1 MNRLLS
7 LSLALAASA
16 LLLIGLLAGSR
27 SASVHAQQGGAP
39 TPTPTT
45 EPGPVFDIQ
54 ILPTEGKISPPRYP
68 NLDSDLNHII
78 EQARTGQLTTRAAAA
93 SAPLHYSQSVA
104 VTLYIIEG
112 YADAIASYLE
122 ANGASP
128 RNIDADYIEA
138 YIPVSLLAE
147 ASEREGVLSART
159 IIPPHPDQGSVVSG
173 GVAAH
178 GVPSWH
184 AAGYKGRDVKIG
196 VIDLSFKGFAG
207 LMGSELPAT
216 VQARCYASVGN
227 FTTNLSDCIS
237 TSSPE
242 RSRRHGTAVTEALFD
257 IAPQAD
263 YYISDAG
270 SYRDLLNTVNWMV
283 SQGVDVINMSL
294 AWGFDG
300 PGDGTSYY
308 SNAPLKSV
316 DAAVTGGIIW
326 VNAAGNSARDSWY
339 GAFED
344 SDSDGVHEFN
354 ASGNECNRVTIDLD
368 PLEGFTAQLR
378 WADSWGGASKDLNL
392 YLISDPGST
401 FSLSDAVATSE
412 NNQVGAGNDIPYEW
426 ISIDHGDIANGE
438 YCLAVNQTSGAAPS
452 WIQLL
457 LWGASDDLQNYV
469 SAHSIGNP
477 AESRNAGMLAAGAA
491 PFSNTSTIES
501 FSSRGPTTDNR
512 TKPDIVGADG
522 GTSSTRGTWKGTS
535 QASPHVAGL
544 AALVKQVYPSR
555 SPSSIA
561 SYLKDNALGR
571 DTVPNNTWGYGF
583 ARLPPPP
590 DATLSALTLSD
601 VDFGTLTSDTTS
613 YFASVA
619 NSVTQTTI
627 TPTLNDSEASYVI
640 KIGGVTDE
648 DGTVSLAEG
657 INVITVEV
665 TADDDETKKSYT
677 VTVSRIGTLPLTYKE
692 NGSASL
698 HTLSANG
705 LEQSTTTWSLEG
717 TDYYY
722 FTIGSTG
729 ILSFASSPDYE
740 SPADSGGDNVY
751 EVTVSAKDAVLNST
765 AVEVTVTVTVEDVD
779 EPPLI
784 TGASTIDDYDENGS
798 GDVATYTAIDPEGD
812 SNITWSLAGPDRAD
826 FDITGGVLTFRN
838 VPDYERAADSGGN
851 NHYEVTVQATDA
863 NNKRGELHIDV
874 IVKNVD
880 ESPVI
885 TGPDTVDDYPEN
897 STASRQVGRYTA
909 SDPEGATVTLSL
921 TGTDSD
927 DFTFASNVVLTFKE
941 SPDYEEQRSYRVTV
955 RAEAGSHTVDRVVT
969 INIQD
974 VEEPGTVTFS
984 KVQPQEGTQLTAT
997 LDDDDGPTGT
1007 TWQWYRTSSRGS
1019 DSTAITGADSQS
1031 YTPTAAD
1038 VGRYLRVVASY
1049 DDGHGTGKSVSAV
1062 SANRVQ
1068 AAPPVPEP
1076 PVFPTDG
1083 NYDRSISESLR
1094 AGSNVGAPVTASDGN
1109 NDRLTYSI
1117 ATSDEFEIVESTG
1130 QLRTKVELDHE
1141 GREQYSVTVTATD
1154 PSGLTDTVSVTIT
1167 VEDLNETPVVSG
1179 ESSLELEEGTG
1190 TGITLA
1196 AYTSTDPDREGIDL
1210 NLSGTDSEDF
1220 TLSSSGVLSFS
1231 EVPNF
1236 EEPADSNRDNRYQI
1250 TVEAREQ
1257 GDGTSVGRLNV
1268 TISVTNVDEPGVL
1281 EANVEEPRVGQ
1292 TMRLK
1297 VEDEDGGVS
1306 VREWKWER
1314 GDPNGSCTAVTT
1326 WESINSARSSSYTP
1340 TAADQGHCIR
1350 ATAFY
1355 NDRAGTGRI
1364 EQFLTPSS
1372 VETGPFFTQEPPDY
1386 RVQEATAEGRS
1397 IGRVQA
1403 QHSNRGEVLTYR
1415 LSGDDARYFTIDG
1428 NAQLKTSAT
1437 PLDYETRSDK
1447 DAVVV
1452 ITAGDESGQTA
1463 TITVTISVIE
1473 VNEGPE
1479 ISLVGSTPGSV
1490 PENYDPSL
1498 VLARYTATDPEGGT
1512 VSRWRTSGT
1521 DGGDFVIN
1529 EQGELRFR
1537 NTPDYERPADSNRDN
1552 VYVFT
1557 VQVSD
1562 GRYYGTFEETVTVT
1576 SVNEPPTITT
1586 ISSSATALQQKEN
1599 QTSRLYTY
1607 RATDPEQGTIT
1618 WLVGGTDGRFFT
1630 IDERGQFSFSES
1642 SPPDFEHPGDSG
1654 RDNVYD
1660 VTVQARDDGF
1670 NTASLPVKVTVREVN
1685 EGPEVTSGQ
1694 SAFTI
1699 SENQDLPNAVYSG
1712 FDPEGGT
1719 VTRWNVGGRDG
1730 GDFKI
1735 SQEGTLTFRNTPDY
1749 ERPADSNRDNI
1760 YELQVRPYDGRY
1772 YGSFDVTVTVNDV
1785 NEPPIITTTSSSATA
1800 LQQKENQTSRLYTY
1814 RATDPE
1820 QGTITWL
1827 VGGTDGRYFAIDERG
1842 QFSFSESSPPDFD
1855 QPGDSGRDNVYDVT
1869 IQARDDGSNTRDLA
1883 VTVTVTNDAEGVE
1896 PTIST
1901 RNPPSSYRENG
1912 TSAVYTFRASDP
1924 QRQSITWTLEGDDR
1938 RGFTLT
1944 EDSSGRGVLAFSSPP
1959 DYEDPSDSD
1968 RQNDYELTVIATDE
1982 DGHSDRLSF
1991 TITVTAVDEGPE
2003 VSGPST
2009 FTIAENRGLS
2019 NAVYT
2024 ATDPEGGYVARWSVG
2039 GRDGGDFSITQG
2051 GTLYFRNLPDYER
2064 PADSN
2069 RDNVY
2074 EVSIQ
2079 PSDGRNNG
2087 SYPVT
2092 VTVNDVNEAPEIRSG
2107 STTSFTQQEN
2117 RTSRLY
2123 TFSATDPEQG
2133 TITWSVGGT
2142 DGNHFTIDER
2152 GQFSFKE
2159 DNPPDFDT
2167 PGDDGGDN
2175 LYNITIEARDPE
2187 SNTASL
2193 LVTVTVT
2200 EVNEG
2205 PVITRQGSAPGS
2217 VPENQG
2223 ANQVLAR
2230 YTASDPERPSVRITG
2245 WSTAGRD
2252 GGDFVM
2258 NALGELRFRNSPDY
2272 ERPADSNRDNVY
2284 EVTIRASDGRKTGTL
2299 EEVQVVTVT
2308 DVNEP
2313 PTITTSSRTTFSQP
2327 ENRNSTLYT
2336 FRATDPEGGTVTW
2349 TAAGT
2354 DGRFF
2359 AIDEQGRFSFREDSP
2374 PDFDAPGDADGN
2386 NVYDVTVQAR
2396 DPEFNSSSLDVVVTV
2411 TDHNESV
2418 EPTISTRRPT
2428 STYRENGT
2436 STIYTFRASDPQRG
2450 TTITWSLT
2458 GTDTGAFTI
2467 TPDSSGRG
2475 VLAFA
2480 SPPDFE
2486 SPADADRD
2494 NEYELAVVATDD
2506 EGNTDRVDFTITVTN
2521 HNEGVEPTIST
2532 RRPPSTYRENG
2543 TSAVYTFRASDPQS
2557 GTTIRWS
2564 VTGTDAGD
2572 FTITPDSSGRGVLTF
2587 NSPPDFESPAD
2598 SNRDNEYELAV
2609 MATDDEGNSD
2619 RVDFTITVTDIN
2631 EGPQVRLEGAAT
2643 TTVPENTADTQMLAR
2658 FTATDPE
2665 NPNAP
2670 IFQWST
2676 SGRDGGDFV
2685 ISELGELRFRS
2696 SPDFERPADSNR
2708 DNVYEVTIR
2717 ASDGRSYGILEEPL
2731 SVTVTEVNEAP
2742 VITTKS
2748 RTEFSLR
2755 ENSTSTLYTY
2765 RATDQDNNDIIR
2777 WSVEGADGEDFAIY
2791 NGVLTFRRLP
2801 DLENP
2806 VDADEDNVYEIT
2818 VVAADRAGLRDTVN
2832 ATITITE
2839 QPEGPVIAGRTS
2851 FTVTENYDITQVLWS
2866 YTATDAKDGRTVHP
2880 QWSLSGRDS
2889 GDFVIDRVSGALTFR
2904 NTPDY
2909 DRPADSNRDNVYEVT
2924 VRGHDSR
2931 AYGNLNVKVTVTN
2944 INEEAP
2950 VVAGRNSHTVREN
2963 TTSAI
2968 YTYRATDSD
2977 LNDTIDW
2984 STGGVDG
2991 HFFQMSDRGELS
3003 FREAPDFETPRD
3015 AGQDNEYALEVVATD
3030 GGGLRGTLEVT
3041 VTVTEVNEGP
3051 VVSGTATFT
3060 VNENQDLSGATYTAT
3075 DPEATG
3081 GVITTITWSVSGRDG
3096 GDFTIDRE
3104 TGMLTFRSLPDYE
3117 RPADSNRDNEYEVTV
3132 RAYDGRNYGTF
3143 DVTVTV
3149 LAVNEGPEITGRG
3162 TFSYRENGTSALY
3175 TYRATDP
3182 EGDEYTWGLGGLDAG
3197 DFEISDRGV
3206 LTFASPPNFDSPAGS
3221 GTDGNEYLV
3230 TVQARDDQGNTGAF
3244 PLTVTV
3250 TDQNEGATVSGRIEI
3265 AVEENRDPSLV
3276 LATYTASDP
3285 EGQAITRWS
3294 LGGSDSGDFS
3304 ISGDGELTF
3313 RNTPD
3318 YDRPAD
3324 SNRDNEY
3331 RVTVRAYD
3339 GSTYGNLDVTIT
3351 VSNQNEHDPVI
3362 RSGSTTSFSYR
3373 EENTSVLYTYRAT
3386 DQDKDDVIA
3395 WTTAGTDGH
3404 LFELDERNAL
3414 TFREP
3419 PDYEDPRDAGR
3430 DNEYEL
3436 TVVATDSGG
3445 RSHRLDVTVAVTAV
3459 DEGPEING
3467 TTTYTVTEGQELTG
3481 ATFTARD
3488 PEDQTIDVINWRTS
3502 GTDGGDFTIS
3512 QSGELSFR
3520 STPDY
3525 ERPADSNRDNV
3536 YLVTVQV
3543 SDGRNYGSL
3552 DVTVMVTDQNE
3563 SNPVVSGRD
3572 ALSVRENT
3580 TSTLYTYRARDMDR
3594 NAEIMWS
3601 VRGSDSDDF
3610 TISDTG
3616 ELSFGSNPDHEQPAD
3631 SNRDNVYE
3639 ITVVASDG
3647 QNEGTLDVTV
3657 TVTEINE
3664 GPEISGRDTLTVSEN
3679 HDEVLATY
3687 SGTDPEDASAEIT
3700 RWSVTGRDGGDFTIN
3715 EDGELTFRRPP
3726 DYERPADSDR
3736 DNEYE
3741 VIVRAS
3747 DGKVYGI
3754 YEVAVNVEAVDE
3766 APELQRSSR
3775 NSFSYRE
3782 NGASDLY
3789 TYRATDPEEAEV
3801 AWSISGIDGE
3811 DFEMSES
3818 GVLSFKEPPDYDD
3831 PADQDENNEYE
3842 VTVVATDQTRHAASL
3857 TVTVTVTDVNEGPI
3871 ISGAGEFT
3879 VRENHD
3885 ALLGTYTARD
3895 PEDPDLEITRWSLSG
3910 SDGGD
3915 FSINEKG
3922 ELTFKNKPDYE
3933 RPADSNRDNVYQ
3945 VTVRAS
3951 DSRNYGNFEVTVT
3964 VEAVNEPPD
3973 VTGDEAISYQENSDR
3988 ALKTYRATDPEKT
4001 DITWGLSGADAGA
4014 FSIEDG
4020 VLTFNS
4026 PPDYESPTDSDSDN
4040 LYEVTVEATDEDGE
4054 TGRMEV
4060 TVTVTNVTD

>member
-39 TPTPTT
+39 TPTPATV
-45 EPGPVFDIQ
+45 PGPVFDIQ
-54 ILPTEGKISPPRYP
+54 SLPLEGKVSPPRYP
-68 NLDSDLNHII
+68 NLDSNLNRVV

-326 VNAAGNSARDSWY
+326 VNGAGNSARDSWY

-401 FSLSDAVATSE
+401 FSLSDAVAASE
-412 NNQVGAGNDIPYEW
+412 DYQLGYRNDIPYEW

-457 LWGASDDLQNYV
+457 VWGASDDLQNYV

-619 NSVTQTTI
+619 NSVTQTMI

-677 VTVSRIGTLPLTYKE
+677 VTVSRIGTLALTYKE
-692 NGSASL
+692 NGTASL

-765 AVEVTVTVTVEDVD
+765 AVEVTVTVEDVD

-784 TGASTIDDYDENGS
+784 TGVSTIDDYDENGS

-812 SNITWSLAGPDRAD
+812 SNVTWSLAGPDRGD

-838 VPDYERAADSGGN
+838 VPDYEHAADSGGN

-880 ESPVI
+880 EPPVI

-921 TGTDSD
+921 IGTDSD

-1019 DSTAITGADSQS
+1019 ASTAITGADSQS

-1068 AAPPVPEP
+1068 AAPPAPEP

-1083 NYDRSISESLR
+1083 NYDRSIRESLR

-1117 ATSDEFEIVESTG
+1117 AASDEFEIVESTG

-1220 TLSSSGVLSFS
+1220 ILGGGGLTFN

-1281 EANVEEPRVGQ
+1281 EVNVEEPRVGQ

-1306 VREWKWER
+1306 VREWEWER

-1386 RVQEATAEGRS
+1386 RVQEATVEGRS

-1437 PLDYETRSDK
+1437 PLDYETRSHK

-1463 TITVTISVIE
+1463 TIAMMISVIE

-1537 NTPDYERPADSNRDN
+1537 YTPDYERPADSNRDN
-1552 VYVFT
+1552 IYVFT

-1562 GRYYGTFEETVTVT
+1562 GRVYGSFEETVTVGD
-1576 SVNEPPTITT
+1576 VNEPPTITT
-1586 ISSSATALQQKEN
+1586 TSSSATALRQNEN

-1607 RATDPEQGTIT
+1607 RATDPEGGTVT
-1618 WLVGGTDGRFFT
+1618 WSVDGTDGRFFA
-1630 IDERGQFSFSES
+1630 IDESGQFSSKEEN
-1642 SPPDFEHPGDSG
+1642 PPDFEQPGDLG

-1660 VTVQARDDGF
+1660 VTIQARDNGG
-1670 NTASLPVKVTVREVN
+1670 NTASLPVTVTVREVN
-1685 EGPEVTSGQ
+1685 EGPEVTGGRPS
-1694 SAFTI
+1694 FTI
-1699 SENQDLPNAVYSG
+1699 NENQDLPNAIYAAT
-1712 FDPEGGT
+1712 DPEGGS
-1719 VTRWNVGGRDG
+1719 VTRWSLGGRDG
-1730 GDFKI
+1730 GDFTI
-1735 SQEGTLTFRNTPDY
+1735 SEAGVLTFRHLPDY
-1749 ERPADSNRDNI
+1749 ERPADSSRDNV

-1785 NEPPIITTTSSSATA
+1785 NEPPTITTTSASATR
-1800 LQQKENQTSRLYTY
+1800 LRQKENLTNHLYTY

-1820 QGTITWL
+1820 GSTVTWS
-1827 VGGTDGRYFAIDERG
+1827 VGGTDGRFFTIEERG
-1842 QFSFSESSPPDFD
+1842 QFSFREEDPPDFD
-1855 QPGDSGRDNVYDVT
+1855 QPGDSGRDNVYEVT
-1869 IQARDDGSNTRDLA
+1869 IQARDDGFNTASLP
-1883 VTVTVTNDAEGVE
+1883 VTVTVANDAEGVE
-1896 PTIST
+1896 PTIGT
-1901 RNPPSSYRENG
+1901 RRPPTTYRENG

-1924 QRQSITWTLEGDDR
+1924 QRQSITWTLEGTDR
-1938 RGFTLT
+1938 GDFTIT
-1944 EDSSGRGVLAFSSPP
+1944 RDNSGRGVLAFSVPP
-1959 DYEDPSDSD
+1959 DFEDPSDSD

-1982 DGHSDRLSF
+1982 NGHSDRLSF
-1991 TITVTAVDEGPE
+1991 TITVTDVNEGPE
-2003 VSGPST
+2003 VSGPSA
-2009 FTIAENRGLS
+2009 FTIAENQRLS
-2019 NAVYT
+2019 NAVYS
-2024 ATDPEGGYVARWSVG
+2024 ATDPEGANVARWSVG

-2051 GTLYFRNLPDYER
+2051 GTLYFRSPPDYER

-2079 PSDGRNNG
+2079 PSDGRNTG

-2092 VTVNDVNEAPEIRSG
+2092 VTVTDVNEPPEFRSG
-2107 STTSFTQQEN
+2107 STTSFTQPEN
-2117 RTSRLY
+2117 RTTRLY

-2159 DNPPDFDT
+2159 DSPPDFDT

-2175 LYNITIEARDPE
+2175 LYNITIQARDPE
-2187 SNTASL
+2187 SNTARL
-2193 LVTVTVT
+2193 PVTVMVN
-2200 EVNEG
+2200 EINEG

-2217 VPENQG
+2217 VAENQG

-2230 YTASDPERPSVRITG
+2230 YTASDPERPTVRVTR
-2245 WSTAGRD
+2245 WSTSGAD
-2252 GGDFVM
+2252 GGDFVI
-2258 NALGELRFRNSPDY
+2258 NALGELRFRSSPDY

-2284 EVTIRASDGRKTGTL
+2284 EVMIRASDGRNTGTW
-2299 EEVQVVTVT
+2299 
-2308 DVNEP
+2308 
-2313 PTITTSSRTTFSQP
+2313 R
-2327 ENRNSTLYT
+2327 
-2336 FRATDPEGGTVTW
+2336 
-2349 TAAGT
+2349 
-2354 DGRFF
+2354 
-2359 AIDEQGRFSFREDSP
+2359 
-2374 PDFDAPGDADGN
+2374 
-2386 NVYDVTVQAR
+2386 
-2396 DPEFNSSSLDVVVTV
+2396 
-2411 TDHNESV
+2411 
-2418 EPTISTRRPT
+2418 
-2428 STYRENGT
+2428 
-2436 STIYTFRASDPQRG
+2436 
-2450 TTITWSLT
+2450 
-2458 GTDTGAFTI
+2458 
-2467 TPDSSGRG
+2467 
-2475 VLAFA
+2475 
-2480 SPPDFE
+2480 
-2486 SPADADRD
+2486 
-2494 NEYELAVVATDD
+2494 
-2506 EGNTDRVDFTITVTN
+2506 
-2521 HNEGVEPTIST
+2521 
-2532 RRPPSTYRENG
+2532 
-2543 TSAVYTFRASDPQS
+2543 
-2557 GTTIRWS
+2557 
-2564 VTGTDAGD
+2564 
-2572 FTITPDSSGRGVLTF
+2572 
-2587 NSPPDFESPAD
+2587 
-2598 SNRDNEYELAV
+2598 
-2609 MATDDEGNSD
+2609 
-2619 RVDFTITVTDIN
+2619 
-2631 EGPQVRLEGAAT
+2631 
-2643 TTVPENTADTQMLAR
+2643 
-2658 FTATDPE
+2658 
-2665 NPNAP
+2665 
-2670 IFQWST
+2670 
-2676 SGRDGGDFV
+2676 
-2685 ISELGELRFRS
+2685 
-2696 SPDFERPADSNR
+2696 
-2708 DNVYEVTIR
+2708 
-2717 ASDGRSYGILEEPL
+2717 
-2731 SVTVTEVNEAP
+2731 
-2742 VITTKS
+2742 KS
-2748 RTEFSLR
+2748 R
-2755 ENSTSTLYTY
+2755 
-2765 RATDQDNNDIIR
+2765 
-2777 WSVEGADGEDFAIY
+2777 W
-2791 NGVLTFRRLP
+2791 
-2801 DLENP
+2801 
-2806 VDADEDNVYEIT
+2806 
-2818 VVAADRAGLRDTVN
+2818 
-2832 ATITITE
+2832 
-2839 QPEGPVIAGRTS
+2839 
-2851 FTVTENYDITQVLWS
+2851 
-2866 YTATDAKDGRTVHP
+2866 
-2880 QWSLSGRDS
+2880 
-2889 GDFVIDRVSGALTFR
+2889 
-2904 NTPDY
+2904 
-2909 DRPADSNRDNVYEVT
+2909 
-2924 VRGHDSR
+2924 
-2931 AYGNLNVKVTVTN
+2931 
-2944 INEEAP
+2944 
-2950 VVAGRNSHTVREN
+2950 
-2963 TTSAI
+2963 
-2968 YTYRATDSD
+2968 
-2977 LNDTIDW
+2977 
-2984 STGGVDG
+2984 
-2991 HFFQMSDRGELS
+2991 
-3003 FREAPDFETPRD
+3003 
-3015 AGQDNEYALEVVATD
+3015 
-3030 GGGLRGTLEVT
+3030 
-3041 VTVTEVNEGP
+3041 
-3051 VVSGTATFT
+3051 
-3060 VNENQDLSGATYTAT
+3060 
-3075 DPEATG
+3075 
-3081 GVITTITWSVSGRDG
+3081 
-3096 GDFTIDRE
+3096 
-3104 TGMLTFRSLPDYE
+3104 
-3117 RPADSNRDNEYEVTV
+3117 
-3132 RAYDGRNYGTF
+3132 
-3143 DVTVTV
+3143 
-3149 LAVNEGPEITGRG
+3149 
-3162 TFSYRENGTSALY
+3162 
-3175 TYRATDP
+3175 
-3182 EGDEYTWGLGGLDAG
+3182 
-3197 DFEISDRGV
+3197 
-3206 LTFASPPNFDSPAGS
+3206 
-3221 GTDGNEYLV
+3221 
-3230 TVQARDDQGNTGAF
+3230 
-3244 PLTVTV
+3244 
-3250 TDQNEGATVSGRIEI
+3250 
-3265 AVEENRDPSLV
+3265 
-3276 LATYTASDP
+3276 
-3285 EGQAITRWS
+3285 
-3294 LGGSDSGDFS
+3294 
-3304 ISGDGELTF
+3304 
-3313 RNTPD
+3313 
-3318 YDRPAD
+3318 
-3324 SNRDNEY
+3324 
-3331 RVTVRAYD
+3331 
-3339 GSTYGNLDVTIT
+3339 
-3351 VSNQNEHDPVI
+3351 
-3362 RSGSTTSFSYR
+3362 
-3373 EENTSVLYTYRAT
+3373 
-3386 DQDKDDVIA
+3386 
-3395 WTTAGTDGH
+3395 
-3404 LFELDERNAL
+3404 
-3414 TFREP
+3414 
-3419 PDYEDPRDAGR
+3419 
-3430 DNEYEL
+3430 
-3436 TVVATDSGG
+3436 
-3445 RSHRLDVTVAVTAV
+3445 
-3459 DEGPEING
+3459 
-3467 TTTYTVTEGQELTG
+3467 
-3481 ATFTARD
+3481 
-3488 PEDQTIDVINWRTS
+3488 
-3502 GTDGGDFTIS
+3502 
-3512 QSGELSFR
+3512 
-3520 STPDY
+3520 
-3525 ERPADSNRDNV
+3525 
-3536 YLVTVQV
+3536 
-3543 SDGRNYGSL
+3543 
-3552 DVTVMVTDQNE
+3552 
-3563 SNPVVSGRD
+3563 
-3572 ALSVRENT
+3572 
-3580 TSTLYTYRARDMDR
+3580 
-3594 NAEIMWS
+3594 
-3601 VRGSDSDDF
+3601 
-3610 TISDTG
+3610 
-3616 ELSFGSNPDHEQPAD
+3616 
-3631 SNRDNVYE
+3631 
-3639 ITVVASDG
+3639 
-3647 QNEGTLDVTV
+3647 
-3657 TVTEINE
+3657 
-3664 GPEISGRDTLTVSEN
+3664 
-3679 HDEVLATY
+3679 
-3687 SGTDPEDASAEIT
+3687 
-3700 RWSVTGRDGGDFTIN
+3700 
-3715 EDGELTFRRPP
+3715 
-3726 DYERPADSDR
+3726 
-3736 DNEYE
+3736 
-3741 VIVRAS
+3741 
-3747 DGKVYGI
+3747 
-3754 YEVAVNVEAVDE
+3754 
-3766 APELQRSSR
+3766 
-3775 NSFSYRE
+3775 
-3782 NGASDLY
+3782 
-3789 TYRATDPEEAEV
+3789 
-3801 AWSISGIDGE
+3801 
-3811 DFEMSES
+3811 
-3818 GVLSFKEPPDYDD
+3818 
-3831 PADQDENNEYE
+3831 
-3842 VTVVATDQTRHAASL
+3842 
-3857 TVTVTVTDVNEGPI
+3857 
-3871 ISGAGEFT
+3871 
-3879 VRENHD
+3879 
-3885 ALLGTYTARD
+3885 
-3895 PEDPDLEITRWSLSG
+3895 
-3910 SDGGD
+3910 
-3915 FSINEKG
+3915 
-3922 ELTFKNKPDYE
+3922 
-3933 RPADSNRDNVYQ
+3933 
-3945 VTVRAS
+3945 
-3951 DSRNYGNFEVTVT
+3951 
-3964 VEAVNEPPD
+3964 
-3973 VTGDEAISYQENSDR
+3973 
-3988 ALKTYRATDPEKT
+3988 
-4001 DITWGLSGADAGA
+4001 
-4014 FSIEDG
+4014 
-4020 VLTFNS
+4020 
-4026 PPDYESPTDSDSDN
+4026 
-4040 LYEVTVEATDEDGE
+4040 
-4054 TGRMEV
+4054 
-4060 TVTVTNVTD
+4060 

>member
-39 TPTPTT
+39 TPTPATV
-45 EPGPVFDIQ
+45 PGPVFDIQ
-54 ILPTEGKISPPRYP
+54 SLPLEGKVSPPSP
-68 NLDSDLNHII
+68 NLDSNLNRVV

-93 SAPLHYSQSVA
+93 SAPKYHGQSVA

-112 YADAIASYLE
+112 HADTIASYLE

-128 RNIDADYIEA
+128 RNIGADYIEA
-138 YIPVSLLAE
+138 YIPVSLLVE
-147 ASEREGVLSART
+147 ASEREGVLSVRA
-159 IIPPHPDQGSVVSG
+159 IVPPHPDQGSVVSG

-184 AAGYKGRDVKIG
+184 AAGFKGRGVKIG
-196 VIDLSFKGFAG
+196 VIDLSFEGFAG

-216 VQARCYASVGN
+216 VRARCYASVGS

-326 VNAAGNSARDSWY
+326 VNSAGNAARDSWY

-344 SDSDGVHEFN
+344 SNSNGVHEFN

-469 SAHSIGNP
+469 SARSIGNP

-491 PFSNTSTIES
+491 PFSDTSTIES
-501 FSSRGPTTDNR
+501 FSSQGPTTDNR

-522 GTSSTRGTWKGTS
+522 GTSSTRGTWYGTS

-619 NSVTQTTI
+619 NSVTQTMI

-677 VTVSRIGTLPLTYKE
+677 VTVSRIGTLALTYKE
-692 NGSASL
+692 NGTASL

-765 AVEVTVTVTVEDVD
+765 AVEVTVTVEDVD

-784 TGASTIDDYDENGS
+784 TGVSTIDDYDENGS

-812 SNITWSLAGPDRAD
+812 SNVTWSLAGPDRGD

-838 VPDYERAADSGGN
+838 VPDYEHAADSGGN

-880 ESPVI
+880 EPPVI

-897 STASRQVGRYTA
+897 SAASRQVGRYTA

-1019 DSTAITGADSQS
+1019 ASTAITGADSQS

-1068 AAPPVPEP
+1068 EAPPVPEP

-1083 NYDRSISESLR
+1083 NYDRSIRESLR

-1117 ATSDEFEIVESTG
+1117 AASDEFEIVESTG

-1220 TLSSSGVLSFS
+1220 ILGGGVLTFN

-1268 TISVTNVDEPGVL
+1268 SISVTNVDEPGVL
-1281 EANVEEPRVGQ
+1281 EVNVEEPRVGQ

-1386 RVQEATAEGRS
+1386 RVQEATIEGRS

-1437 PLDYETRSDK
+1437 PLDYETRSHK

-1463 TITVTISVIE
+1463 TIAMMISVIE

-1537 NTPDYERPADSNRDN
+1537 YTPDYERPADSNRDN

-1562 GRYYGTFEETVTVT
+1562 GRVYGSFEETVTVGD
-1576 SVNEPPTITT
+1576 VNEPPTITT
-1586 ISSSATALQQKEN
+1586 TSSSATALRQNEN

-1607 RATDPEQGTIT
+1607 RATDPEGGTVT
-1618 WLVGGTDGRFFT
+1618 WSVDGTDGRFFA
-1630 IDERGQFSFSES
+1630 IDESGQFSSKEEN
-1642 SPPDFEHPGDSG
+1642 PPDFEQPGDLG

-1660 VTVQARDDGF
+1660 VTIQARDNGG
-1670 NTASLPVKVTVREVN
+1670 NTASLPVTVTVREVN
-1685 EGPEVTSGQ
+1685 EGPEVTGGRPS
-1694 SAFTI
+1694 FTI
-1699 SENQDLPNAVYSG
+1699 NENQDLPNAIYAAT
-1712 FDPEGGT
+1712 DPEGGS
-1719 VTRWNVGGRDG
+1719 VTRWSLGGRDG
-1730 GDFKI
+1730 GDFTI
-1735 SQEGTLTFRNTPDY
+1735 SEAGVLTFRHLPDY
-1749 ERPADSNRDNI
+1749 ERPADSSRDNV

-1785 NEPPIITTTSSSATA
+1785 NEPPTITTTSASATR
-1800 LQQKENQTSRLYTY
+1800 LRQKENLTNHLYTY

-1820 QGTITWL
+1820 GSTVTWS
-1827 VGGTDGRYFAIDERG
+1827 VGGTDGRFFTIEERG
-1842 QFSFSESSPPDFD
+1842 QFSFREEDPPDFD
-1855 QPGDSGRDNVYDVT
+1855 QPGDSGRDNVYEVT
-1869 IQARDDGSNTRDLA
+1869 IQARDDGFNTASLP
-1883 VTVTVTNDAEGVE
+1883 VTVTVANDAEGVE
-1896 PTIST
+1896 PTIGT
-1901 RNPPSSYRENG
+1901 RRPPTTYRENG

-1924 QRQSITWTLEGDDR
+1924 QRQSITWTLEGTDR
-1938 RGFTLT
+1938 GDFTIT
-1944 EDSSGRGVLAFSSPP
+1944 RDNSGRGVLAFSVPP
-1959 DYEDPSDSD
+1959 DFEDPSDSD

-1982 DGHSDRLSF
+1982 NGHSDRLSF
-1991 TITVTAVDEGPE
+1991 TITVTDVNEGPE
-2003 VSGPST
+2003 VSGPSA
-2009 FTIAENRGLS
+2009 FTIAENQRLS
-2019 NAVYT
+2019 NAVYS
-2024 ATDPEGGYVARWSVG
+2024 ATDPEGANVARWSVG

-2051 GTLYFRNLPDYER
+2051 GTLYFRSPPDYER

-2079 PSDGRNNG
+2079 PSDGRNTG

-2092 VTVNDVNEAPEIRSG
+2092 VTVTDVNEPPEFRSG
-2107 STTSFTQQEN
+2107 STTSFTQPEN
-2117 RTSRLY
+2117 RTTRLY

-2159 DNPPDFDT
+2159 DSPPDFDT

-2175 LYNITIEARDPE
+2175 LYNITIQARDPE
-2187 SNTASL
+2187 SNTARL
-2193 LVTVTVT
+2193 PVTVMVN
-2200 EVNEG
+2200 EINEG

-2217 VPENQG
+2217 VAENQG

-2230 YTASDPERPSVRITG
+2230 YTASDPERPTVRVTR
-2245 WSTAGRD
+2245 WSTSGAD
-2252 GGDFVM
+2252 GGDFVI
-2258 NALGELRFRNSPDY
+2258 NALGELRFRSSPDY

-2284 EVTIRASDGRKTGTL
+2284 EVMIRASDGRNTGTW
-2299 EEVQVVTVT
+2299 
-2308 DVNEP
+2308 
-2313 PTITTSSRTTFSQP
+2313 R
-2327 ENRNSTLYT
+2327 
-2336 FRATDPEGGTVTW
+2336 
-2349 TAAGT
+2349 
-2354 DGRFF
+2354 
-2359 AIDEQGRFSFREDSP
+2359 
-2374 PDFDAPGDADGN
+2374 
-2386 NVYDVTVQAR
+2386 
-2396 DPEFNSSSLDVVVTV
+2396 
-2411 TDHNESV
+2411 
-2418 EPTISTRRPT
+2418 
-2428 STYRENGT
+2428 
-2436 STIYTFRASDPQRG
+2436 
-2450 TTITWSLT
+2450 
-2458 GTDTGAFTI
+2458 
-2467 TPDSSGRG
+2467 
-2475 VLAFA
+2475 
-2480 SPPDFE
+2480 
-2486 SPADADRD
+2486 
-2494 NEYELAVVATDD
+2494 
-2506 EGNTDRVDFTITVTN
+2506 
-2521 HNEGVEPTIST
+2521 
-2532 RRPPSTYRENG
+2532 
-2543 TSAVYTFRASDPQS
+2543 
-2557 GTTIRWS
+2557 
-2564 VTGTDAGD
+2564 
-2572 FTITPDSSGRGVLTF
+2572 
-2587 NSPPDFESPAD
+2587 
-2598 SNRDNEYELAV
+2598 
-2609 MATDDEGNSD
+2609 
-2619 RVDFTITVTDIN
+2619 
-2631 EGPQVRLEGAAT
+2631 
-2643 TTVPENTADTQMLAR
+2643 
-2658 FTATDPE
+2658 
-2665 NPNAP
+2665 
-2670 IFQWST
+2670 
-2676 SGRDGGDFV
+2676 
-2685 ISELGELRFRS
+2685 
-2696 SPDFERPADSNR
+2696 
-2708 DNVYEVTIR
+2708 
-2717 ASDGRSYGILEEPL
+2717 
-2731 SVTVTEVNEAP
+2731 
-2742 VITTKS
+2742 KS
-2748 RTEFSLR
+2748 R
-2755 ENSTSTLYTY
+2755 
-2765 RATDQDNNDIIR
+2765 
-2777 WSVEGADGEDFAIY
+2777 W
-2791 NGVLTFRRLP
+2791 
-2801 DLENP
+2801 
-2806 VDADEDNVYEIT
+2806 
-2818 VVAADRAGLRDTVN
+2818 
-2832 ATITITE
+2832 
-2839 QPEGPVIAGRTS
+2839 
-2851 FTVTENYDITQVLWS
+2851 
-2866 YTATDAKDGRTVHP
+2866 
-2880 QWSLSGRDS
+2880 
-2889 GDFVIDRVSGALTFR
+2889 
-2904 NTPDY
+2904 
-2909 DRPADSNRDNVYEVT
+2909 
-2924 VRGHDSR
+2924 
-2931 AYGNLNVKVTVTN
+2931 
-2944 INEEAP
+2944 
-2950 VVAGRNSHTVREN
+2950 
-2963 TTSAI
+2963 
-2968 YTYRATDSD
+2968 
-2977 LNDTIDW
+2977 
-2984 STGGVDG
+2984 
-2991 HFFQMSDRGELS
+2991 
-3003 FREAPDFETPRD
+3003 
-3015 AGQDNEYALEVVATD
+3015 
-3030 GGGLRGTLEVT
+3030 
-3041 VTVTEVNEGP
+3041 
-3051 VVSGTATFT
+3051 
-3060 VNENQDLSGATYTAT
+3060 
-3075 DPEATG
+3075 
-3081 GVITTITWSVSGRDG
+3081 
-3096 GDFTIDRE
+3096 
-3104 TGMLTFRSLPDYE
+3104 
-3117 RPADSNRDNEYEVTV
+3117 
-3132 RAYDGRNYGTF
+3132 
-3143 DVTVTV
+3143 
-3149 LAVNEGPEITGRG
+3149 
-3162 TFSYRENGTSALY
+3162 
-3175 TYRATDP
+3175 
-3182 EGDEYTWGLGGLDAG
+3182 
-3197 DFEISDRGV
+3197 
-3206 LTFASPPNFDSPAGS
+3206 
-3221 GTDGNEYLV
+3221 
-3230 TVQARDDQGNTGAF
+3230 
-3244 PLTVTV
+3244 
-3250 TDQNEGATVSGRIEI
+3250 
-3265 AVEENRDPSLV
+3265 
-3276 LATYTASDP
+3276 
-3285 EGQAITRWS
+3285 
-3294 LGGSDSGDFS
+3294 
-3304 ISGDGELTF
+3304 
-3313 RNTPD
+3313 
-3318 YDRPAD
+3318 
-3324 SNRDNEY
+3324 
-3331 RVTVRAYD
+3331 
-3339 GSTYGNLDVTIT
+3339 
-3351 VSNQNEHDPVI
+3351 
-3362 RSGSTTSFSYR
+3362 
-3373 EENTSVLYTYRAT
+3373 
-3386 DQDKDDVIA
+3386 
-3395 WTTAGTDGH
+3395 
-3404 LFELDERNAL
+3404 
-3414 TFREP
+3414 
-3419 PDYEDPRDAGR
+3419 
-3430 DNEYEL
+3430 
-3436 TVVATDSGG
+3436 
-3445 RSHRLDVTVAVTAV
+3445 
-3459 DEGPEING
+3459 
-3467 TTTYTVTEGQELTG
+3467 
-3481 ATFTARD
+3481 
-3488 PEDQTIDVINWRTS
+3488 
-3502 GTDGGDFTIS
+3502 
-3512 QSGELSFR
+3512 
-3520 STPDY
+3520 
-3525 ERPADSNRDNV
+3525 
-3536 YLVTVQV
+3536 
-3543 SDGRNYGSL
+3543 
-3552 DVTVMVTDQNE
+3552 
-3563 SNPVVSGRD
+3563 
-3572 ALSVRENT
+3572 
-3580 TSTLYTYRARDMDR
+3580 
-3594 NAEIMWS
+3594 
-3601 VRGSDSDDF
+3601 
-3610 TISDTG
+3610 
-3616 ELSFGSNPDHEQPAD
+3616 
-3631 SNRDNVYE
+3631 
-3639 ITVVASDG
+3639 
-3647 QNEGTLDVTV
+3647 
-3657 TVTEINE
+3657 
-3664 GPEISGRDTLTVSEN
+3664 
-3679 HDEVLATY
+3679 
-3687 SGTDPEDASAEIT
+3687 
-3700 RWSVTGRDGGDFTIN
+3700 
-3715 EDGELTFRRPP
+3715 
-3726 DYERPADSDR
+3726 
-3736 DNEYE
+3736 
-3741 VIVRAS
+3741 
-3747 DGKVYGI
+3747 
-3754 YEVAVNVEAVDE
+3754 
-3766 APELQRSSR
+3766 
-3775 NSFSYRE
+3775 
-3782 NGASDLY
+3782 
-3789 TYRATDPEEAEV
+3789 
-3801 AWSISGIDGE
+3801 
-3811 DFEMSES
+3811 
-3818 GVLSFKEPPDYDD
+3818 
-3831 PADQDENNEYE
+3831 
-3842 VTVVATDQTRHAASL
+3842 
-3857 TVTVTVTDVNEGPI
+3857 
-3871 ISGAGEFT
+3871 
-3879 VRENHD
+3879 
-3885 ALLGTYTARD
+3885 
-3895 PEDPDLEITRWSLSG
+3895 
-3910 SDGGD
+3910 
-3915 FSINEKG
+3915 
-3922 ELTFKNKPDYE
+3922 
-3933 RPADSNRDNVYQ
+3933 
-3945 VTVRAS
+3945 
-3951 DSRNYGNFEVTVT
+3951 
-3964 VEAVNEPPD
+3964 
-3973 VTGDEAISYQENSDR
+3973 
-3988 ALKTYRATDPEKT
+3988 
-4001 DITWGLSGADAGA
+4001 
-4014 FSIEDG
+4014 
-4020 VLTFNS
+4020 
-4026 PPDYESPTDSDSDN
+4026 
-4040 LYEVTVEATDEDGE
+4040 
-4054 TGRMEV
+4054 
-4060 TVTVTNVTD
+4060 

>member
-1 MNRLLS
+1 MDRVVR
-7 LSLALAASA
+7 LSLAIIVSA
-16 LLLIGLLAGSR
+16 LLFVTLLLGSDDTN
-27 SASVHAQQGGAP
+27 VHAQQGDVP
-39 TPTPTT
+39 TPTPATV
-45 EPGPVFDIQ
+45 PGPVFDIQ
-54 ILPTEGKISPPRYP
+54 GLPLEGKVSPPKYL
-68 NLDSDLNHII
+68 NLDSNLNHVV

-93 SAPLHYSQSVA
+93 SAPIHHGQSVA

-112 YADAIASYLE
+112 YADAVTSYLE

-128 RNIDADYIEA
+128 RNIGADYIEA
-138 YIPVSLLAE
+138 YIPVSLLVE
-147 ASEREGVLSART
+147 ASKREGVVSIRT
-159 IIPPHPDQGSVVSG
+159 IIPPHPDQGTIVSG

-242 RSRRHGTAVTEALFD
+242 RSRRHGTGVTEALFD
-257 IAPQAD
+257 IAPLAD

-326 VNAAGNSARDSWY
+326 VNGAGNSAKDSWY

-392 YLISDPGST
+392 YLIPVSAST
-401 FSLSDAVATSE
+401 ISLSDAVAISTRS
-412 NNQVGAGNDIPYEW
+412 QSGGGNHTPNETIR
-426 ISIDHGDIANGE
+426 IGHGDIINGE

-457 LWGASDDLQNYV
+457 VWGASDDLQNYV

-477 AESRNAGMLAAGAA
+477 AESRNSGMLAVGAA
-491 PFSNTSTIES
+491 RISDTNTIEG
-501 FSSRGPTTDNR
+501 FSSRGPTTDDR

-522 GTSSTRGTWKGTS
+522 GTSSIRGTWYGTS

-601 VDFGTLTSDTTS
+601 IDFGTLTSDTTS

-627 TPTLNDSEASYVI
+627 TPTLSDSDASYVI

-677 VTVSRIGTLPLTYKE
+677 VTVSRIGTLALTYKE
-692 NGSASL
+692 NGTASL

-740 SPADSGGDNVY
+740 SPADSGRDNVY

-765 AVEVTVTVTVEDVD
+765 AVEITVTVEDVD

-784 TGASTIDDYDENGS
+784 TGVSTIDDYDENGA

-812 SNITWSLAGPDRAD
+812 GNITWSLAGPDRGD

-880 ESPVI
+880 EPPVI
-885 TGPDTVDDYPEN
+885 AGPDTVDDYPEN
-897 STASRQVGRYTA
+897 SAASRQVGRYAA

-927 DFTFASNVVLTFKE
+927 DFTFASNGVLAFNE
-941 SPDYEEQRSYRVTV
+941 SPDYEEQTRYIITV
-955 RAEAGSHTVDRVVT
+955 RAEAGAHTLDKAVT
-969 INIQD
+969 VNIQN
-974 VEEPGTVTFS
+974 VEEPGAVTLS
-984 KVQPQEGTQLTAT
+984 TVQPQEGTGLTAT

-1019 DSTAITGADSQS
+1019 TGTAITGADSQS

-1049 DDGHGTGKSVSAV
+1049 EDGHGDDKSATAV
-1062 SANRVQ
+1062 SLNRVQ
-1068 AAPPVPEP
+1068 AAPPALEP
-1076 PVFPTDG
+1076 PVFPANGD
-1083 NYDRSISESLR
+1083 YDRSIRENQR
-1094 AGSNVGAPVTASDGN
+1094 AGSNVGAPVTATDGN

-1117 ATSDEFEIVESTG
+1117 AASDEFEIVESTG

-1179 ESSLELEEGTG
+1179 ESSLELEEGTD

-1210 NLSGTDSEDF
+1210 NLSGIDSEHF
-1220 TLSSSGVLSFS
+1220 ILGGGVLTFN

-1236 EEPADSNRDNRYQI
+1236 EEPADSNRDNRYHI

-1268 TISVTNVDEPGVL
+1268 SISVTNVDEPGVL
-1281 EANVEEPRVGQ
+1281 EVNVEEPRVGQ

-1372 VETGPFFTQEPPDY
+1372 VEAGPFFTQEPPDY
-1386 RVQEATAEGRS
+1386 RVQEATVEGRS

-1415 LSGDDARYFTIDG
+1415 LSGDDARYFTIDS

-1437 PLDYETRSDK
+1437 PLDYETRSHK

-1452 ITAGDESGQTA
+1452 ITAGDESAQTA
-1463 TITVTISVIE
+1463 TITAMISVIE

-1490 PENYDPSL
+1490 RENYDPSL
-1498 VLARYTATDPEGGT
+1498 VLVRYTATDPEGGT

-1521 DGGDFVIN
+1521 DGGDFVMN

-1537 NTPDYERPADSNRDN
+1537 YTPDYERPADSNRDN
-1552 VYVFT
+1552 IYVFT

-1562 GRYYGTFEETVTVT
+1562 GRHYGSFDVTVTVT
-1576 SVNEPPTITT
+1576 PVNEPPIITT
-1586 ISSSATALQQKEN
+1586 TSSSATALRQNEN

-1607 RATDPEQGTIT
+1607 SATDPERSTVMWSVDG
-1618 WLVGGTDGRFFT
+1618 VDGRFFT

-1642 SPPDFEHPGDSG
+1642 SPPDFEQPGDSG
-1654 RDNVYD
+1654 RDNVYN
-1660 VTVQARDDGF
+1660 VTIEVRDDGF
-1670 NTASLPVKVTVREVN
+1670 NTSSLPVTVTVREVN
-1685 EGPEVTSGQ
+1685 EGPEVTDGH

-1699 SENQDLPNAVYSG
+1699 SENQDLPNAFYTAT
-1712 FDPEGGT
+1712 DPEGGT
-1719 VTRWNVGGRDG
+1719 VTRWTVSGRDG
-1730 GDFKI
+1730 GDFTI
-1735 SQEGTLTFRNTPDY
+1735 TQEGLLTFRNLPDY

-1772 YGSFDVTVTVNDV
+1772 YGSFDVTVTVTPV
-1785 NEPPIITTTSSSATA
+1785 NEPPTITTTSSSATA

-1842 QFSFSESSPPDFD
+1842 QFSFSESSPPDFE
-1855 QPGDSGRDNVYDVT
+1855 QPGDSGRDNVYDAT
-1869 IQARDDGSNTRDLA
+1869 IQARDDGGTTASLP
-1883 VTVTVTNDAEGVE
+1883 VTVTVANDAESVE

-1901 RNPPSSYRENG
+1901 RRPPTTYRENG
-1912 TSAVYTFRASDP
+1912 TSAVYTFRASEP
-1924 QRQSITWTLEGDDR
+1924 QRGPITWTLEGDDR
-1938 RGFTLT
+1938 RDFTIT
-1944 EDSSGRGVLAFSSPP
+1944 GDSSGRGVLAFSVPP
-1959 DYEDPSDSD
+1959 DFEDPSDSD
-1968 RQNDYELTVIATDE
+1968 RQNDYELTVIASDE
-1982 DGHSDRLSF
+1982 DSHRDWFSF

-2003 VSGPST
+2003 VSGPSA
-2009 FTIAENRGLS
+2009 FTIAENRGLP

-2024 ATDPEGGYVARWSVG
+2024 ARDPEGANVARWTLG
-2039 GRDGGDFSITQG
+2039 GRDGGDFFITQG
-2051 GTLYFRNLPDYER
+2051 GTLYFRSPPDYER

-2069 RDNVY
+2069 RDNIY

-2079 PSDGRNNG
+2079 PADGRNTG

-2092 VTVNDVNEAPEIRSG
+2092 VTVTDVNEAPEIRRG
-2107 STTSFTQQEN
+2107 STTSFTQPEN
-2117 RTSRLY
+2117 RTTRLY
-2123 TFSATDPEQG
+2123 TYSATDPERG
-2133 TITWSVGGT
+2133 TVTWSVGGT
-2142 DGNHFTIDER
+2142 DGRFFTIDER

-2159 DNPPDFDT
+2159 ESPPDFDT
-2167 PGDDGGDN
+2167 PGDVGGDN
-2175 LYNITIEARDPE
+2175 LYNINIEARDPE
-2187 SNTASL
+2187 FNTASL
-2193 LVTVTVT
+2193 PVTVMVT
-2200 EVNEG
+2200 EINET
-2205 PVITRQGSAPGS
+2205 PVITRQGNAPGS
-2217 VPENQG
+2217 VPENHG
-2223 ANQVLAR
+2223 VNRVLAR
-2230 YTASDPERPSVRITG
+2230 YTASDPERPSVRITR

-2252 GGDFVM
+2252 GGDFVI
-2258 NALGELRFRNSPDY
+2258 NALGELRFRNTPDY

-2284 EVTIRASDGRKTGTL
+2284 EVTIRASDGRNTGTL

-2313 PTITTSSRTTFSQP
+2313 PTITTTSRTAFSQP
-2327 ENRNSTLYT
+2327 ENRTSTLYT

-2349 TAAGT
+2349 IAAGT

-2359 AIDEQGRFSFREDSP
+2359 TIDERGRFSFREDSA
-2374 PDFDAPGDADGN
+2374 PDFDAPQDAGGN
-2386 NVYDVTVQAR
+2386 NVYNVTVQAR
-2396 DPEFNSSSLDVVVTV
+2396 DDTFNSATLDVVVTV
-2411 TDHNESV
+2411 TDHNENV
-2418 EPTISTRRPT
+2418 EPTITTRRPP

-2436 STIYTFRASDPQRG
+2436 STIYTFRASDPQQG
-2450 TTITWSLT
+2450 TTISWSLT
-2458 GTDTGAFTI
+2458 GSDSGDFTI

-2475 VLAFA
+2475 VLTFN

-2506 EGNTDRVDFTITVTN
+2506 EGNTDRVDFTIAVTDD
-2521 HNEGVEPTIST
+2521 NEGVEPSIST

-2543 TSAVYTFRASDPQS
+2543 TSTVYTFRASDPQP

-2564 VTGTDAGD
+2564 LNGTDAGD
-2572 FTITPDSSGRGVLTF
+2572 FTITVDTSGRGVLTF
-2587 NSPPDFESPAD
+2587 NSVPDFESPAD
-2598 SNRDNEYELAV
+2598 SDQDNAYELAV
-2609 MATDDEGNSD
+2609 VAADGDGNSD
-2619 RVDFTITVTDIN
+2619 RVDFTITVTDVN
-2631 EGPQVRLEGAAT
+2631 EPPVVTLNGTAT
-2643 TTVPENTADTQMLAR
+2643 TTVPENTSDTQVLAR
-2658 FTATDPE
+2658 FTARDPE
-2665 NPNAP
+2665 NPSAG
-2670 IFQWST
+2670 IYRWST

-2685 ISELGELRFRS
+2685 ISELGELRFRA
-2696 SPDFERPADSNR
+2696 SPDYERPADSDR
-2708 DNVYEVTIR
+2708 DNVYEVTVR
-2717 ASDGRSYGILEEPL
+2717 ASDGSSYGMPENTLTITVSQMNEP
-2731 SVTVTEVNEAP
+2731 P

-2765 RATDQDNNDIIR
+2765 RATDQDNNDVIR

-2806 VDADEDNVYEIT
+2806 VDDDEDNVYEIT
-2818 VVAADRAGLRDTVN
+2818 VVAADSAGLRDTVN
-2832 ATITITE
+2832 ATITITD

-2851 FTVTENYDITQVLWS
+2851 YTVAENYDITQVLGS
-2866 YTATDAKDGRTVHP
+2866 YTATDARDMRTVHP

-2889 GDFVIDRVSGALTFR
+2889 GDFVIDRDSGALTFR

-2909 DRPADSNRDNVYEVT
+2909 DRPADGNRDNVYEVT

-2950 VVAGRNSHTVREN
+2950 VVTGRNSHTVREN
-2963 TTSAI
+2963 TTSAF

-2977 LNDTIDW
+2977 LNDTIVW
-2984 STGGVDG
+2984 STGGADG
-2991 HFFQMSDRGELS
+2991 HLFQMSGRGELS

-3015 AGQDNEYALEVVATD
+3015 AGQDNDYNLEVVATD
-3030 GGGLRGTLEVT
+3030 GGGLRGTFDAT
-3041 VTVTEVNEGP
+3041 VTVSELNEGP

-3060 VNENQDLSGATYTAT
+3060 VNENQDLSGATYTAM

-3081 GVITTITWSVSGRDG
+3081 GVTTTITWSVSGCDG

-3104 TGMLTFRSLPDYE
+3104 TGALTFRTLPDYE

-3132 RAYDGRNYGTF
+3132 RAYDGRNYGTL

-3149 LAVNEGPEITGRG
+3149 LAVNEGPEITGRD

-3182 EGDEYTWGLGGLDAG
+3182 EGDEFTWDLGGLDAG
-3197 DFEISDRGV
+3197 DFEISDGGV
-3206 LTFASPPNFDSPAGS
+3206 LTFASPPNFDSPIGS

-3230 TVQARDDQGNTGAF
+3230 TVQARDDQGNTGEF

-3250 TDQNEGATVSGRIEI
+3250 TDRNERATVSGRIEI
-3265 AVEENRDPSLV
+3265 AVQENRDPSFV
-3276 LATYTASDP
+3276 LATYSASDP

-3304 ISGDGELTF
+3304 ISEDGELTF

-3331 RVTVRAYD
+3331 LVTVRAYD
-3339 GSTYGNLDVTIT
+3339 GSAYGNLDVTVT
-3351 VSNQNEHDPVI
+3351 VSNQNEHGPVI
-3362 RSGSTTSFSYR
+3362 RSGSGISFSYR
-3373 EENTSVLYTYRAT
+3373 EESTSALYTYSAT
-3386 DQDKDDVIA
+3386 DQDKEDVIT

-3404 LFELDERNAL
+3404 LFELDDRNAL

-3430 DNEYEL
+3430 DNGYEL
-3436 TVVATDSGG
+3436 AVVATDSGG
-3445 RSHRLDVTVAVTAV
+3445 LSDRLDVTVTVTAV
-3459 DEGPEING
+3459 DEGPDITG
-3467 TTTYTVTEGQELTG
+3467 TRTYTVSEGQELTG

-3488 PEDQTIDVINWRTS
+3488 PEDPSIEVTNWRTS
-3502 GTDGGDFTIS
+3502 GSDGGDFTIS
-3512 QSGELSFR
+3512 QDGELSFR

-3536 YLVTVQV
+3536 YLVTVQA

-3552 DVTVMVTDQNE
+3552 DVTVTVTDINE
-3563 SNPVVSGRD
+3563 SNPVVTGRD
-3572 ALSVRENT
+3572 TLSVRENT
-3580 TSTLYTYRARDMDR
+3580 TSTLYTYSARDMDR
-3594 NAEIMWS
+3594 GAEISWA
-3601 VRGSDSDDF
+3601 VRGSDDDDF
-3610 TISDTG
+3610 TISDEG
-3616 ELSFGSNPDHEQPAD
+3616 GLSFSSNPNHEQPAD
-3631 SNRDNVYE
+3631 ADSDNLYE

-3647 QNEGTLDVTV
+3647 QNEGTLEVTV
-3657 TVTEINE
+3657 TVTEVNE

-3679 HDEVLATY
+3679 YDEVLATY
-3687 SGTDPEDASAEIT
+3687 SATDPENTSAEIT
-3700 RWSVTGRDGGDFTIN
+3700 RWSVTGRDGGDFTVN
-3715 EDGELTFRRPP
+3715 EDGELSFRNPP
-3726 DYERPADSDR
+3726 DYERPADSNR

-3741 VIVRAS
+3741 VTVRAS
-3747 DGKVYGI
+3747 DGQVYGT
-3754 YEVAVNVEAVDE
+3754 YEVTVTVEAVDE
-3766 APELQRSSR
+3766 APEFRQGSR
-3775 NSFSYRE
+3775 DSFSYRE
-3782 NGASDLY
+3782 NGASTLY
-3789 TYRATDPEEAEV
+3789 TYRATDPERAEI
-3801 AWSISGIDGE
+3801 AWSVGGTDGE
-3811 DFEMSES
+3811 DFEVSES
-3818 GVLSFKEPPDYDD
+3818 GVLSFEEPPDNDD
-3831 PADQDENNEYE
+3831 PADDDNDNEYE
-3842 VTVVATDQTRHAASL
+3842 VTVVATDQTGHAASL
-3857 TVTVTVTDVNEGPI
+3857 PVTVTVTDVNEGPM
-3871 ISGAGEFT
+3871 ISGTGEFT

-3885 ALLGTYTARD
+3885 EVLGTYTGRD
-3895 PEDPDLEITRWSLSG
+3895 PEDPTIEVTNWRTSG
-3910 SDGGD
+3910 TDGGD
-3915 FSINEKG
+3915 FTITQEG
-3922 ELTFKNKPDYE
+3922 ELSFRRTPDYE
-3933 RPADSNRDNVYQ
+3933 RPADSNRDNVYAFTVQ
-3945 VTVRAS
+3945 VSDGRYYGSFDVTV
-3951 DSRNYGNFEVTVT
+3951 N

-3973 VTGDEAISYQENSDR
+3973 ITGDEGISYQENSDR
-3988 ALKTYRATDPEKT
+3988 ALETYRATDPEKT
-4001 DITWGLSGADAGA
+4001 DITWGLSGADSGA
-4014 FSIEDG
+4014 FAISETG
-4020 VLTFNS
+4020 VLTFLNA
-4026 PPDYESPTDSDSDN
+4026 PDYESPTDSGSDN
-4040 LYEVTVEATDEDGE
+4040 VYEVTVEATDEDGE
-4054 TGRMEV
+4054 MGRMEV
-4060 TVTVTNVTD
+4060 TVTVVNLTD